1 MSSVEYFVQRVL
13 DGGRVIEKHLRV
25 AGMVRGSLTIT
36 QEEDSVR
43 RRTVLVARL
52 APLGAGRGIPPL
64 FDVVVVASTGE
75 TWTLSGFERLEAG
88 PLRQLHFVA
97 QSWIVEP
104 AAVQDLIDAERKW
117 GTAASRVH
125 ELEQLLAAQAAQ
137 PGPAKS
143 P

>member
-1 MSSVEYFVQRVL
+1 MSSVDYFVQRVL

-43 RRTVLVARL
+43 HRALLVARL
-52 APLGAGRGIPPL
+52 APQGAGRSIPPL
-64 FDVVVVASTGE
+64 FDVAVVASTGE
-75 TWTLSGFERLEAG
+75 TWTLAGFERIEAG

-104 AAVQDLIDAERKW
+104 AAVQDLIDVERKW
-117 GTAASRVH
+117 GAAAGRVH
-125 ELEQLLAAQAAQ
+125 ELEQLLAAQAA
-137 PGPAKS
+137 PPAAAK